1 MPIHVKLALATVL
14 WAATPTIGRF
24 LAHYE
29 APELITFGRFIVATI
44 FLFIVASK
52 NGNLL
57 NRMQMRDIPLYIALG
72 LTGIC
77 LHNVLMFW
85 GLEYADATRG
95 SIIMG
100 FISIMVAVM
109 EFVFFGIRLSKH
121 ALIGITIGFV
131 GLAIVVSEGNFTTI
145 VSGKIGFG
153 DLLLLGSALGWA
165 IYSVI
170 SRPVLDRVSPIDLT
184 AFACITGTILLIP
197 LVFQNPDVA
206 GKMLVDPLAVGLIFT
221 SGLFATGLGYI
232 WYYEGVKIVGSV
244 GTVMY
249 INLIPIVGVVIAGIA
264 LHEIP
269 SLAATLGGACVVAGV
284 ILVNRQ
290 TTAETA

>member
-1 MPIHVKLALATVL
+1 MPIHVKMAIATVL
-14 WAATPTIGRF
+14 WGGTPTIGRY

-29 APELITFGRFIVATI
+29 APELITFGRFIVASV
-44 FLFIVASK
+44 FLYVVASK
-52 NGNLL
+52 RENLFK
-57 NRMQMRDIPLYIALG
+57 RAQIRDMPLYLALG

-100 FISIMVAVM
+100 FISIMVALM
-109 EFVFFGIRLSKH
+109 EFIFFGIRLSKH
-121 ALIGITIGFV
+121 ALIGITLGFI
-131 GLAIVVSEGNFTTI
+131 GLAIVVSEG
-145 VSGKIGFG
+145 KIGALLAGNVGFG
-153 DLLLLGSALGWA
+153 DLLLLGSALAWS

-170 SRPVLDRVSPIDLT
+170 SRPVLDRVSPLDLT
-184 AFACITGTILLIP
+184 AFACITGTILLVPMIAQE
-197 LVFQNPDVA
+197 FAVA
-206 GKMLVDPLAVGLIFT
+206 GEMLVDPMAVGLIFT
-221 SGLFATGLGYI
+221 SGLFATGFGYI
-232 WYYEGVKIVGSV
+232 WYYEGVKILGSV

-269 SLAATLGGACVVAGV
+269 SLAATLGGLCVVAGV
-284 ILVNRQ
+284 VLVNKQ
-290 TTAETA
+290 N